1 MSPVDGPLAPRT
13 AASRWISVVFAFL
26 AVPAVSLGIFDPI
39 EGGMAL
45 VASLIPVSIA
55 RFVSGIRLPRILWIP
70 LVTSFVTGVTTIV
83 LAVQAMPDSRTPAV
97 NAALWIYEAAVVVT
111 IVGSIRYAAMV
122 WQGTRDWSA
131 SSGA

>member
-26 AVPAVSLGIFDPI
+26 SVPAVSLGIFDPI

-45 VASLIPVSIA
+45 VASLVPVSIA

-70 LVTSFVTGVTTIV
+70 LVTSFVTGIATIV
-83 LAVQAMPDSRTPAV
+83 LAVQAMPDSMTAAV
-97 NAALWIYEAAVVVT
+97 TTALWMYEASVVVT
-111 IVGSIRYAAMV
+111 IVGSVRYAVMV
-122 WQGTRDWSA
+122 WRGTRDWSSA
-131 SSGA
+131 PQG